1 MTALRVALVHP
12 LLTVAAG
19 DDANALA
26 LGQRAEKR
34 QLDVDLETV
43 HGSQPIPSADIYL
56 LGGSGHAGVPALAEQ
71 LAASEVF
78 ADQVGAGAAVLAV
91 DAGLDALGRGIVDE
105 RGQIIAPALGLLGFT
120 TARGPL
126 ISESVVTFPVA
137 ELGLPA
143 LGGWV
148 RHQVAM
154 CADPGVEAF
163 ATLDV
168 GRGDR
173 GSSDGVVSGHV
184 IGTRIH
190 GPLLG
195 RNPEVAD
202 LLLAWATGR
211 DVGDWKP
218 LPPGPQEYARD
229 LRAAEDRA
237 SVRGV
242 GVLSGRLKKSRLHA

>member
-1 MTALRVALVHP
+1 MTALRVALLHP

-26 LGQRAEKR
+26 LAQRAAKR
-34 QLDVDLETV
+34 QLAVEVETV

-71 LAASEVF
+71 LAASDVF
-78 ADQVGAGAAVLAV
+78 RDQVSAGAAVLAV

-105 RGQIIAPALGLLGFT
+105 RGEIIAPALGLLGFT
-120 TARGPL
+120 TARGTL
-126 ISESVVTFPVA
+126 ISEPVVTFPVA

-148 RHQVAM
+148 QHQVAL
-154 CADPGVEAF
+154 CADPGVEPF
-163 ATLDV
+163 ATLEV

-202 LLLAWATGR
+202 LLLSWASAQ
-211 DVGDWKP
+211 DVRDWKP

-229 LRAAEDRA
+229 LRADEDRA
-237 SVRGV
+237 SARGV
-242 GVLSGRLKKSRLHA
+242 RQLSGRLKRSRLHA